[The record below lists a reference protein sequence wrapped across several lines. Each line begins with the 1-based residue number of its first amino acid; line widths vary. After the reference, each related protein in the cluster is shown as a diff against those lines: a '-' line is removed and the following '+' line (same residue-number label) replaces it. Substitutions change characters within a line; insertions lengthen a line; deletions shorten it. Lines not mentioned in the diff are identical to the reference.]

1 MLNRRAFLSYGL
13 LFLGG
18 CTAAQTTSSVSTSVS
33 QGNRPNWLRFAVT
46 DISGADELEQDFGP
60 FRQALETV
68 LDLPIEFFPVEN
80 FVDAV
85 PALLANELDF
95 AMAGPSEYL
104 LLKARANAVPIA
116 GVTRSDYY
124 SVFVTLADSGI
135 ETLTDLKEKKIAM
148 WAEGATAG
156 HIVPTKMLLD
166 AGLKPDAYEGIM
178 LGADGVDAMLS
189 GQVDAWVTSHTR
201 YQKIL
206 TQRGLKD
213 DVKIVAEGEHLP
225 PDIFVANP
233 NLGEFFL
240 AELKSKLIAN
250 QDILIP
256 ALYESGANQK
266 FKESDLIEVEDS
278 DYQMLRDS
286 YYAIGQGSAIE

>member
-1 MLNRRAFLSYGL
+1 MLNRRTFFGYSL
-13 LFLGG
+13 LFLSG
-18 CTAAQTTSSVSTSVS
+18 CAFTQTGNSVQVNKPS
-33 QGNRPNWLRFAVT
+33 RLRFAVT
-46 DISGADELEQDFGP
+46 DISGSDELEQDFGP

-68 LDLPIEFFPVEN
+68 LQLPVEFFPVSN
-80 FVDAV
+80 FLDAA

-124 SVFVTLADSGI
+124 SVFVTLADSDVA
-135 ETLTDLKEKKIAM
+135 TLADLKGKKIAM
-148 WAEGATAG
+148 WSEGATAG

-166 AGLKPDAYEGIM
+166 AGLQTDAYEALM
-178 LGADGVDAMLS
+178 LGKDGVDALLS
-189 GQVDAWVTSHTR
+189 GEVDAWVTSHTR
-201 YQKIL
+201 YQKNL
-206 TQRGLKD
+206 TQLGRKD
-213 DVKIVAEGEHLP
+213 DVKIVAQGEPLP

-233 NLGEFFL
+233 NLDPSFL
-240 AELKSKLIAN
+240 ADLKAQLIAN
-250 QDILIP
+250 KSTLIP

-266 FKESDLIEVEDS
+266 FKASDMILVDDS
-278 DYQMLRDS
+278 DYQPLRDS

>member
-1 MLNRRAFLSYGL
+1 MVNRRIFLSYSL

-18 CTAAQTTSSVSTSVS
+18 CATAQTTTAVSTA
-33 QGNRPNWLRFAVT
+33 QGNRPSRLRFAVT
-46 DISGADELEQDFGP
+46 DISDTDELEQDFGP
-60 FRQALETV
+60 FRQALEEV
-68 LDLPIEFFPVEN
+68 LEIPVEFFPVEN
-80 FVDAV
+80 FVDAA

-124 SVFVTLADSGI
+124 SVFVTLAESNV
-135 ETLTDLKEKKIAM
+135 ETLADLKGKKIAM
-148 WAEGATAG
+148 WSEGATAG

-166 AGLKPDAYEGIM
+166 AGLPADAYETLM
-178 LGADGVDAMLS
+178 LGKDSVDALFN

-206 TQRGLKD
+206 TELGRKD
-213 DVKIVAEGEHLP
+213 DVKIVAKSEHLP
-225 PDIFVANP
+225 PDIFVASSS
-233 NLGEFFL
+233 LGESFL
-240 AELKSKLIAN
+240 EELKSKLTAN
-250 QDILIP
+250 KDTLIP

-266 FKESDLIEVEDS
+266 FKGSDMILVDDS
-278 DYQMLRDS
+278 NYQALRDT
-286 YYAIGQGSAIE
+286 YYAIGYGSAIE

>member
-1 MLNRRAFLSYGL
+1 MLNRRAFVGYSL

-18 CTAAQTTSSVSTSVS
+18 CTAAQTTSPISIS
-33 QGNRPNWLRFAVT
+33 QTNRPSRLRFAVT
-46 DISGADELEQDFGP
+46 DISGADDLDKEFGP

-68 LDLPIEFFPVEN
+68 LALPVEFFPVES
-80 FVDAV
+80 FLDAA
-85 PALLANELDF
+85 PALLANELEF

-124 SVFVTLADSGI
+124 TVFVTLADSDI
-135 ETLTDLKEKKIAM
+135 AALADLKDKKIAM

-166 AGLKPDAYEGIM
+166 AGLPLDTYETLMIREEG
-178 LGADGVDAMLS
+178 LNALLNGQADV
-189 GQVDAWVTSHTR
+189 WVTSHTR
-201 YQKIL
+201 YNKML
-206 TQRGLKD
+206 TALGRKD
-213 DVKIVAEGEHLP
+213 DVKIVAESEQLP

-233 NLGEFFL
+233 NLGAGFL
-240 AELKSKLIAN
+240 EELSAKLIDN
-250 QDILIP
+250 KDILIP

-266 FKESDLIEVEDS
+266 FKESDMVLVDDS
-278 DYQMLRDS
+278 NYQALRDS
-286 YYAIGQGSAIE
+286 YYAIGQGSTIE